1 MDKIPK
7 NKCKKKKIVA
17 TWIFKKSSTFYPQ
30 ESHLDVQTHTHTVWK
45 LRDGKRYSM
54 LIETEVLYKY
64 I

>member
-1 MDKIPK
+1 MQ
-7 NKCKKKKIVA
+7 KKKIVA